1 MFSKTC
7 KYAIRAMLYLAMHT
21 DENNKLGVEDIALGL
36 DVPKHFLAKILQEL
50 TRKKLASSSK
60 GRNGGFY
67 LSDVNKAA
75 TLLPVIETIDGP
87 ETFTSCILGLP
98 ECSGENPCSFHFQAV
113 EYRNAML
120 RILAKESI
128 RETAKRMNLNNFK
141 L

>member
-21 DENNKLGVEDIALGL
+21 DEENKLGVEAIAEGL
-36 DVPKHFLAKILQEL
+36 NVPKHFLAKILQQL
-50 TRKKLASSSK
+50 TRYNLASSSK

-67 LSDVNKAA
+67 LSDVNKSAS
-75 TLLPVIETIDGP
+75 LLPVIESIDGP

-98 ECSGENPCSFHFQAV
+98 NCSGENPCSFHHQAV

-120 RILAKESI
+120 RILGKESI
-128 RETAKRMNLNNFK
+128 GETAKRIDVNNFK
-141 L
+141 I